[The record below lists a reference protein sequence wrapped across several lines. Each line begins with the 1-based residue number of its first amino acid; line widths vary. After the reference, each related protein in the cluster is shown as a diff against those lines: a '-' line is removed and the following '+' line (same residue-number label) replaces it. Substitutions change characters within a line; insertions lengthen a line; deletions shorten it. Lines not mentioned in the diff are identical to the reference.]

1 MKNNLEK
8 HRWKVLNRE
17 RKGRCFCLMRQ
28 VQIMRPFGFL
38 KGIFKGQN
46 PFKLAWKNIRNEVKI
61 YGGLFVTNKRYNFGK
76 RLWEFVSRFTWQAPQ
91 TVLGYWWA
99 RTRNA
104 FSVVDKVE
112 YYRGA
117 TYVMSDRPNSEF
129 KGVTLGS
136 FINTKGKIPY
146 DSNGNFDPRIFD
158 IEGPGIN
165 YLYGYMH
172 EYGHYIQSQRSGP
185 FYLFLYGI
193 PSMGYSLM
201 GRDDDFYTELDAN
214 YEAARYFRKY
224 EEFPNWNIQ
233 GGAFG
238 TKNYLF

>member
-117 TYVMSDRPNSEF
+117 TYVMRNQRKDGF
-129 KGVTLGS
+129 LGVSLGS

-146 DSNGNFDPRIFD
+146 DGNGNFDPTLKD
-158 IEGPGIN
+158 IS
-165 YLYGYMH
+165 LGYMH
-172 EYGHYIQSQRSGP
+172 EYGHYIQSQQFGP
-185 FYLFLYGI
+185 LYLFMFGL
-193 PSMGYSLM
+193 PSF
-201 GRDDDFYTELDAN
+201 GRAMFGGSKDFYTENDAN
-214 YEAARYFRKY
+214 YEASRYFMKH
-224 EEFPNWNIQ
+224 EGLQ
-233 GGAFG
+233 GWPENS
-238 TKNYLF
+238 NYRVNNFF